1 MLDTEL
7 DEDLIEVVLTE
18 ALESLESALWTLRAI
33 DHGPQSPEV
42 VASLFRCFHS
52 IKGNTAMAG
61 RSAVSKAAHRVENA
75 LDVVRELKRPL
86 ALFEAKVLIEVVDL
100 LHPLIEGMEESEPVW
115 ASLELSLERL
125 EALFAERPATLPL
138 VDVLSAAAAMSRG
151 GIEVAVHEATPLSQE
166 RPSSNDGDFDDLGPG
181 SDKAHDA
188 AHAKLKVDV
197 QSIMD
202 AMTVAGEL
210 FQIDERLKFFV
221 RGASSQLT
229 EEELERW
236 DGLTQI
242 SREFD
247 ASIERLYA
255 QLIDIQRLPVSQLT
269 GPLERNV
276 RDICRKTGKTI
287 DFVVR
292 GRDLRIDKNVIQAL
306 KDPLM
311 HMVRNAAD
319 HGAEPPDQREAAG
332 KNRSA
337 RVVLQFED
345 AEDTV
350 IVTLSDDGRGMD
362 RRRIVH
368 KAIEKGLLDQDAA
381 EQLNP
386 EQIIQFIFH
395 PGFSTADKVSELS
408 GRGVGMDVV
417 AKAITTAGGVIETK
431 TDLGK
436 GTTFRIE
443 IPKLGS
449 PVVDGLAV
457 RSGGT
462 VYLIPVKNVLSF
474 MARSDFKLV
483 VEPEGHLSALFHER
497 IYSLSH
503 LPSQPDPSR
512 LRNERTIGVLVEDRR
527 GRRGIIVVDEVL
539 GRRRAL
545 SQQVNYEQCHVARET
560 SIAILGDGTM
570 GFTIGVEEFLSE
582 RLFMNALGHTSLDCS
597 RPGNE
602 VKLCAS

>member
-1 MLDTEL
+1 MGDTEL

-33 DHGPQSPEV
+33 DYGPQSPEV

-61 RSAVSKAAHRVENA
+61 RTPVSKAAHRVENV
-75 LDVVRELKRPL
+75 LDVVREQKRPL
-86 ALFEAKVLIEVVDL
+86 APPEAKVLIEVVDL
-100 LHPLIEGMEESEPVW
+100 LHPLIEGMEDSEQVW
-115 ASLELSLERL
+115 TALNRGLERL
-125 EALFAERPATLPL
+125 EALFPAA
-138 VDVLSAAAAMSRG
+138 S
-151 GIEVAVHEATPLSQE
+151 HEAAPLPMLPPLPPVESVAIGDSA
-166 RPSSNDGDFDDLGPG
+166 PTSSDRFSVPDSEHDEQGPNG
-181 SDKAHDA
+181 DKAHDA
-188 AHAKLKVDV
+188 SHAKLKVDV

-221 RGASSQLT
+221 RAASAQLSQ
-229 EEELERW
+229 EELERW

-247 ASIERLYA
+247 ASIERLYE

-269 GPLERNV
+269 GPLERSV
-276 RDICRKTGKTI
+276 RDICRKTGKSIEFT
-287 DFVVR
+287 VR

-311 HMVRNAAD
+311 HMVRNASD
-319 HGAEPPDQREAAG
+319 HGAESPTERVSVGKPPA
-332 KNRSA
+332 A
-337 RVVLQFED
+337 RVVLTFED

-350 IVTLSDDGRGMD
+350 VVTLSDDGRGMD
-362 RRRIVH
+362 RNRILQ
-368 KAIEKGLLDQDAA
+368 KAIEKGLIEREAGEALT
-381 EQLNP
+381 P
-386 EQIIQFIFH
+386 EQVIQFIFH
-395 PGFSTADKVSELS
+395 PGFSTAAQVSELS

-417 AKAITTAGGVIETK
+417 AKSITSAGGVIETR
-431 TDLGK
+431 TELGK
-436 GTTFRIE
+436 GSTFRIS

-457 RSGGT
+457 RSGHT

-474 MARSDFKLV
+474 MARSDFKLI
-483 VEPEGHLSALFHER
+483 VEPRGQLSALFHNR
-497 IYSLSH
+497 AYPLTH
-503 LPSQPDPSR
+503 LPGESDPLR

-527 GRRGIIVVDEVL
+527 SRRGIIVVDEVL

-545 SQQVNYEQCHVARET
+545 SQRVRYEQCHIERNT

-570 GFTIGVEEFLSE
+570 GFTVGVEDFLSE
-582 RLFMNALGHTSLDCS
+582 KLLMNARSHSSLEYARGEDE
-597 RPGNE
+597 PE
-602 VKLCAS
+602 LCAS

>member
-61 RSAVSKAAHRVENA
+61 RTAVSKAAHRVENV
-75 LDVVRELKRPL
+75 LDIVRELKRPL

-115 ASLELSLERL
+115 ASLERTLEHLEELFVERPVTPL
-125 EALFAERPATLPL
+125 AEALS
-138 VDVLSAAAAMSRG
+138 VAAAISNRST
-151 GIEVAVHEATPLSQE
+151 EVSLHEVSPLSQE
-166 RPSSNDGDFDDLGPG
+166 RPSINDGEFDELGPG

-188 AHAKLKVDV
+188 NHAKLKVDV

-319 HGAEPPDQREAAG
+319 HGAEPPEQREAIG
-332 KNRSA
+332 KSRNA
-337 RVVLQFED
+337 RVVLHFED

-362 RRRIVH
+362 RRRIVQ
-368 KAIEKGLLDQDAA
+368 KAIEKGLIDKDAA

-386 EQIIQFIFH
+386 EQVIQFIFH

-431 TDLGK
+431 TELGK

-457 RSGGT
+457 RSGST

-483 VEPEGHLSALFHER
+483 VEPEGYLSALFHGR
-497 IYSLSH
+497 IYPLSH
-503 LPSQPDPSR
+503 LPSQPDPLR
-512 LRNERTIGVLVEDRR
+512 LRNDRTIGVLVEDRR

-545 SQQVNYEQCHVARET
+545 SQQVNYEQCHVARQT

-570 GFTIGVEEFLSE
+570 GFTIGVEEFLSA
-582 RLFMNALGHTSLDCS
+582 RLLMNALGQTSLECS
-597 RPGNE
+597 RSGNE
-602 VKLCAS
+602 VELCAS